1 MKQKFLR
8 TVGILLCACLLLLPL
23 CACTTRS
30 DPLAKTGI
38 ASLTLS
44 KKGKLAA
51 EVTVDSETL
60 EEKDGQRLQ
69 LYALAPGEAL
79 ADLAAREPLAAKKA
93 ASHMEFSAKPEK
105 GETFLYSSFVFLW
118 EDGTPLTDA
127 PQYIQNPEVTA
138 PEKGMPTP
146 TEAPKGIVSESI
158 AVAEELCASHAVHRV
173 SLAELSAGTDVFPFY
188 GTDIGYSAAYLEGV
202 VTNAVEAANAG
213 LSVSLCI
220 EPDGSLSSLS
230 LAAMAELLAS
240 ELDKT
245 VATVFAGASES
256 TGAEDAARLAR
267 YAFYAFRSRNASAQ
281 VYIDAPTGTL
291 QDTVTFY
298 TDAAKCIE
306 AGGLFEWGASVR
318 AGLGDGLSAREYDDI
333 AAFLTVDLGE
343 ACAARLCFT
352 LPAIAAETEDRQAA
366 QLCLAWR
373 LAQKEQASM
382 ILYPT
387 PTSDETGFYN
397 SDGEAR
403 RAASVFAELD
413 EKLSEET
420 QELCKR
426 ELGTAWTILDH
437 EITFYRES
445 LGGVANVG
453 TAQLSGSALFDF
465 SDGDTLGFTGVNT
478 ASAPFI
484 KSSNAGTPVLYTQLT
499 PTAQTGGVRKT
510 LDKPEEFSDATSL
523 CAHLLVQ
530 LPRSENA
537 PVVKLTLT
545 GTSVAG
551 KQLRYTSQIAV
562 ENNRWQAIT
571 FQIASFTSKMDPK
584 APCTVALSV
593 EGGADADETR
603 PPVLWLHGMELRYAN
618 AGGSLPVA
626 FWAVGAVIL
635 TFAVCFGAY
644 LLTARRRRR

>member
-8 TVGILLCACLLLLPL
+8 IAAFLLCACLLLLPL

-30 DPLAKTGI
+30 DPLVKTET
-38 ASLTLS
+38 ASLTLN
-44 KKGKLAA
+44 KKGKLTA
-51 EVTVDSETL
+51 EVSVDSETL

-69 LYALAPGEAL
+69 LYALAPGETL
-79 ADLAAREPLAAKKA
+79 ADLASREPLAAKKA
-93 ASHMEFSAKPEK
+93 ASHIAFSAKPEK

-138 PEKGMPTP
+138 PEKGMPSP
-146 TEAPKGIVSESI
+146 TGAPKGIVSESI
-158 AVAEELCASHAVHRV
+158 AVAEELCASHAVHSV
-173 SLAELSAGTDVFPFY
+173 SLAELSAGTDVLPFY
-188 GTDIGYSAAYLEGV
+188 GTDIDYSAVYLEGV
-202 VTNAVEAANAG
+202 VTSASEAANAG
-213 LSVSLCI
+213 LSVALCI
-220 EPDGSLSSLS
+220 EPDAALSPLA

-240 ELDKT
+240 KLDKT
-245 VATVFAGASES
+245 VATVFASTSES
-256 TGAEDAARLAR
+256 TDAESAARLAR
-267 YAFYAFRSRNASAQ
+267 YVYHAFCSRNASAQ
-281 VYIDAPTGTL
+281 VYIDAPMGTL

-298 TDAAKCIE
+298 TDVANRLK
-306 AGGLFEWGASVR
+306 AGGLFAWGASVR
-318 AGLGDGLSAREYDDI
+318 ASEGDGLSAREFDDI

-343 ACAARLCFT
+343 ARAARLCFT
-352 LPAIAAETEDRQAA
+352 LPAIAAETEDSQAA

-387 PTSDETGFYN
+387 PTDGKTGFYTA
-397 SDGEAR
+397 DGEAR

-426 ELGTAWTILDH
+426 ELGTAWTVLDH

-445 LGGVANVG
+445 LGGVANAG

-478 ASAPFI
+478 AGAPFI
-484 KSSNAGTPVLYTQLT
+484 KNSNAGTPVLYTQLT
-499 PTAQTGGVRKT
+499 PDAQTGGVRKT
-510 LDKPEEFSDATSL
+510 LDEPEEFSDATSL

-562 ENNRWQAIT
+562 ENNRWQAVT
-571 FQIASFTSKMDPK
+571 FQIASFTSQMDPE

-593 EGGADADETR
+593 EGGADTDEAR
-603 PPVLWLHGMELRYAN
+603 PSVLWLHGMELRYAN
-618 AGGSLPVA
+618 VGGSLPVA
-626 FWAVGAVIL
+626 VWAIGAVIL

-644 LLTARRRRR
+644 LLTAKRRRK